1 MSIMHN
7 ILLITTFILAVAL
20 VIPFYRV
27 AMGPTVYDRILGS
40 GVIGT
45 KTIVLISLVGFLFD
59 RFDMFVDIVLAYA
72 LLNFIGVVAIAKY
85 LERKESQK

>member
-1 MSIMHN
+1 MHN
-7 ILLITTFILAVAL
+7 ILLITTFILAAAL

-27 AMGPTVYDRILGS
+27 AVGPTVYDRILGS

-45 KTIVLISLVGFLFD
+45 KTIVLISLVGFIFD

>member
-1 MSIMHN
+1 MHN
-7 ILLITTFILAVAL
+7 ILLITTFILAAAL

-27 AMGPTVYDRILGS
+27 AVGPTVYDRILGA

-45 KTIVLISLVGFLFD
+45 KTIVLISLVGFIFD

>member
-1 MSIMHN
+1 MYS
-7 ILLITTFILAVAL
+7 ILLITTFILAAAL

-27 AMGPTVYDRILGS
+27 AVGPTVYDRILGS

-45 KTIVLISLVGFLFD
+45 KTIVLISLVGFIFD

-85 LERKESQK
+85 LEKKETHK

>member
-1 MSIMHN
+1 MHN
-7 ILLITTFILAVAL
+7 IFFITTLILTIAI

-27 AMGPTVYDRILGS
+27 AVGPTVYDRILGA

-45 KTIVLISLVGFLFD
+45 KTIVLISLVGYLFD

-85 LERKESQK
+85 LERKEAQK

>member
-1 MSIMHN
+1 MHN

>member
-1 MSIMHN
+1 MIN
-7 ILLITTFILAVAL
+7 ILFITTFVLALAL
-20 VIPFYRV
+20 VLPFYRV
-27 AMGPTVYDRILGS
+27 AVGPTVYDRILGA

-45 KTIVLISLVGFLFD
+45 KTIVLISLVGFIFG

-85 LERKESQK
+85 LERKEYQK

>member
-1 MSIMHN
+1 MDN
-7 ILLITTFILAVAL
+7 VFLIATFILAVAIL
-20 VIPFYRV
+20 IPFHRV
-27 AMGPTVYDRILGS
+27 AVGPTVYDRILGV

-45 KTIVLISLVGFLFD
+45 KTIVLITLVGYLFD

-85 LERKESQK
+85 LERKGIEK